1 MCIISR
7 NSLKQKLMLRS
18 LMILIYK
25 PLGLTPLQALENLKK
40 QKLKLS
46 SEVLSYAGRL
56 DPMAE
61 GLILVLVGSE
71 NKKRREFE
79 RLDKEYEFE
88 AILGI
93 ETDSFDLLGIPKI
106 GEIRKVQRDE
116 IDSFVLKNSN
126 KIIQTLPPFSSYR
139 VDRKPLYW
147 WARRN
152 VKIDI
157 QKRKIEVKKL
167 KLIDRY
173 TISPEK
179 FSDEIITRINL
190 VKGDFRQKEIL
201 NEWKAFFKEN
211 KKESFDVL
219 KFSFRCSSGGYVRS
233 LVDSLG
239 EKLGTKAVT
248 FSIKRV
254 KIGSFNIKEA
264 VFLT

>member
-1 MCIISR
+1 M
-7 NSLKQKLMLRS
+7 LKS

-61 GLILVLVGSE
+61 GLILVLVGDE

-93 ETDSFDLLGIPKI
+93 ETDSYDLLGIPKI
-106 GEIRKVQRDE
+106 GKEINISTTQ
-116 IDSFVLKNSN
+116 INSFIKKNIPKTLQKYPPYSAF
-126 KIIQTLPPFSSYR
+126 KIKG
-139 VDRKPLYW
+139 KPLYYW
-147 WARRN
+147 TRRG

-157 QKRKIEVKKL
+157 PKREIEVKKL

-211 KKESFDVL
+211 KKEAFDVL
-219 KFSFRCSSGGYVRS
+219 KFSFRCSSGGYVRP